1 MFIEDIPPESL
12 LKPLKPG
19 REGSMLTNQ
28 IFIQLI
34 VILLAVQVFGYL
46 CKFIG
51 QSKVIGEILVGLALG
66 PTLLG
71 ALLPHIEATLFPSS
85 ALPTLQTLGDI
96 GLVLYMFSLGTHID
110 THAMLKQSRKATA
123 VSLGG
128 VLFPLMLGAICAF
141 FLYPEF
147 SGSKATIV
155 SFTLLVGTA
164 MAITAF
170 PVLARLLEERHML
183 TTHVGVLALFC
194 AAIDDIIGWCLLAV
208 VIAIVHA
215 TGAASMALMLVLL
228 ALFVGVLL
236 GIVRPLLNVANQH
249 IHSKPTLLAL
259 TMVLLL
265 LSAYATSV
273 MGIHPVFGAFMMGLV
288 IPRKKAFI
296 EQVHSIEQINNLLFL
311 PLYFVYN
318 GLRTHIGLINSPTL
332 WLLCIVI
339 LIVACLGKILGGS
352 LSLKAFGESW
362 KESFTLGM
370 LMNTRGLVE
379 LIVLNI
385 GLDLGV
391 ISPTFFAMLVI
402 MAVVTT
408 MMASPLLPLLG
419 YRQQSVQEQET
430 KETLQLSE
438 KNLVSSPSESL

>member
-1 MFIEDIPPESL
+1 
-12 LKPLKPG
+12 
-19 REGSMLTNQ
+19 MLTNQ
-28 IFIQLI
+28 IFVQLI
-34 VILLAVQVFGYL
+34 VILLAVQLFGYL

-71 ALLPHIEATLFPSS
+71 AFLPHVETALFPSNV
-85 ALPTLQTLGDI
+85 LPTLQTLGDI

-110 THAMLKQSRKATA
+110 TSAMLKQSRKATA

-128 VLFPLMLGAICAF
+128 VLFPLLLGSTCAF
-141 FLYPEF
+141 FLYPAF
-147 SGSKATIV
+147 AGSKATLL

-170 PVLARLLEERHML
+170 PVLARLLEERRML
-183 TTHVGVLALFC
+183 ATPIGVLALFC

-215 TGAASMALMLVLL
+215 TGVSSMVLMLGLL
-228 ALFVGVLL
+228 VLFVGVML
-236 GIVRPLLNVANQH
+236 GVVRPLLKIADQR
-249 IHSKPTLLAL
+249 IQSKPTLLAL

-265 LSAYATSV
+265 LSAYTTSLI
-273 MGIHPVFGAFMMGLV
+273 GIHPVFGAFLMGLV
-288 IPRKKAFI
+288 LPRKKAFLG
-296 EQVHSIEQINNLLFL
+296 QVHSIELVNNLLFL

-318 GLRTHIGLINSPTL
+318 GLRTHIGLINTPTL
-332 WLLCIVI
+332 WLICIGV

-352 LSLKAFGESW
+352 LSLKLFGESW
-362 KESFTLGM
+362 KESFTLGI

-402 MAVVTT
+402 MAIVTT
-408 MMASPLLPLLG
+408 MMAPPLLPLLG
-419 YRQQSVQEQET
+419 YRQKNTPEQEM
-430 KETLQLSE
+430 QSPE
-438 KNLVSSPSESL
+438 KTIVSASSESL